1 MMKKEFEALTGIF
14 PSDELYKAIE
24 AAYYDFAGDKT
35 AFCKAYKANKDGI
48 AERIQREVDMAAFK
62 AADSSSKAIAQRDTE
77 IENLKKQLERELEW
91 RPLED
96 KDNVS
101 QSEYTELATAGG
113 TKRLTD
119 DEAKTLL
126 YNWYGFAKEKIIIQH
141 TIPTYEVNRHRQLRQ
156 VGEIDRAPLYNA
168 TDWNYIRF
176 DCGCMAYE
184 LHNDTLWPFIH

>member
-77 IENLKKQLERELEW
+77 IENLKKQLEREQEW

-101 QSEYTELATAGG
+101 QSEYAELATAGD

-126 YNWYGFAKEKIIIQH
+126 YNWYHRHH
-141 TIPTYEVNRHRQLRQ
+141 TRRQRSHRSGRHRGQCVPDPVDQEQDHRAAAQ
-156 VGEIDRAPLYNA
+156 RAGGVGQDR
-168 TDWNYIRF
+168 RR
-176 DCGCMAYE
+176 CR
-184 LHNDTLWPFIH
+184 